1 MSLKDLL
8 KSRKVFYVVISQ
20 IFERRREHTKLE
32 SFRKSKVS
40 NLLGAESKSKFQT
53 FVDEDK
59 NFLTTVQ
66 RDARALKSKI
76 YI

>member
-1 MSLKDLL
+1 MLC
-8 KSRKVFYVVISQ
+8 VVISQ
-20 IFERRREHTKLE
+20 IQIVERTENILE
-32 SFRKSKVS
+32 SFRKSKMS
-40 NLLGAESKSKFQT
+40 NLLGAKSKRKFQT
-53 FVDEDK
+53 FVDEDR